1 MVKILY
7 AIGVT
12 SGYILQIAPL
22 FNLFDKY
29 LLSNNNGDF
38 SEMERIDPD
47 NARRL
52 YYWSIVLRATLAIV
66 TCLLGFVAGDFSTF
80 LNLQGALVGTLISYV
95 LPCLFWIRVT
105 TYVRAMRA
113 KAEEKEQKDA
123 EQRAIE
129 TEYGEEDRQNLLFLD
144 DVDEEHEE
152 EDVDKEPAH
161 INTDKLADETK
172 IEKLQRILCYMMITF
187 GAIGGFFSF
196 LVTSTTILKDLA
208 V

>member
-29 LLSNNNGDF
+29 LLNNNNGDF
-38 SEMERIDPD
+38 AEMQRLDPE
-47 NARRL
+47 NANRL
-52 YYWSIVLRATLAIV
+52 YYWSLVLRATLAII

-80 LNLQGALVGTLISYV
+80 LNLQGAVVGTMISYI
-95 LPCLFWIRVT
+95 LPCLFWLRVT

-113 KAEEKEQKDA
+113 KAEEKEAKDA
-123 EQRAIE
+123 EQEAALG
-129 TEYGEEDRQNLLFLD
+129 EYGEEERENLLLLED
-144 DVDEEHEE
+144 DIELEE
-152 EDVDKEPAH
+152 KEPAH
-161 INTDKLADETK
+161 INTDKLADETR
-172 IEKLQRILCYMMITF
+172 IEKLQKYLCYTMITF
-187 GAIGGFFSF
+187 GSIGGFFSF
-196 LVTSTTILKDLA
+196 LVSSTTILKDLA